1 ANFSR
6 NFGIDRMLDF
16 QKLSCW
22 HQSKT
27 RTASSNSMPSLSNSN
42 RASVRHLA
50 EMVGGLSV
58 LRATWS
64 RRRVQSASTS
74 SLGGSADAGSFADE
88 EDCSPLTLLPCS
100 PITRPESP
108 ATPADFPRLPPEDPP
123 LASLALAPDMA
134 FPLVTSKISPSS
146 GSG

>member
-1 ANFSR
+1 
-6 NFGIDRMLDF
+6 MLDF

-27 RTASSNSMPSLSNSN
+27 RTASLNSMPSLSNSN

-50 EMVGGLSV
+50 VMVGGLSV

-74 SLGGSADAGSFADE
+74 SLGGSADEEEEGSGRDGSGRDGGDGRAVTADASESVTADAGVTPFLRALDLRLRSASFAR
-88 EDCSPLTLLPCS
+88 CSS
-100 PITRPESP
+100 ARS
-108 ATPADFPRLPPEDPP
+108 F
-123 LASLALAPDMA
+123 
-134 FPLVTSKISPSS
+134 V
-146 GSG
+146 G